1 MDEFEVLVSPNEAA
15 AKKAGEINWTNAAWL
30 VDIKTQTMADA
41 ADFGCGKKG
50 EGVVFTGGK
59 PVSAATAVKG
69 ELFVDRTFRRQDGK
83 NVRLVSSLELL
94 RQQAVK
100 YTLAEYAQ
108 KCGVPVERMTE
119 IAREFTHHGRVL
131 SPFPIPATT
140 VPMP

>member
-1 MDEFEVLVSPNEAA
+1 M
-15 AKKAGEINWTNAAWL
+15 
-30 VDIKTQTMADA
+30 
-41 ADFGCGKKG
+41 
-50 EGVVFTGGK
+50 FTGGK

-83 NVRLVSSLELL
+83 NERLVSSLELL

-119 IAREFTHHGRVL
+119 IAREFTHHGRRVVAVSNTGNNRAADEMCVL
-131 SPFPIPATT
+131 RAVTT
-140 VPMP
+140 VRAVPFTVTGSLRALKARMIWQLLRGLPIRTAR